1 MVPGLPFVQLM
12 RFMEAMNAANTPPLD
27 LNLLLALDVLLEERN
42 VTRAA
47 ARLGLTQS
55 AMSHKLKRL
64 RELLDD
70 PVLVPGGSGL
80 VETERARRLGV
91 SLRRGL
97 EEIRAALHT
106 AESFDPATSRRTFTV
121 VSSDFSEIAILPRV
135 YEHISKHAPH
145 VSTMMREPFPGLMDA
160 LDRGEVDLIMGPSM
174 PERSGLVQRRVSSD
188 VWMCAVRLNH
198 PRVKRKLDLAT
209 YLDLHHLVINPTG
222 STQASPIDVALE
234 RAGKQ
239 RHVGLRIPHFLGA
252 PFIVARSELVVT
264 APRSLLVHAADVL
277 PLRIVEPPIE
287 LPQVRTMM
295 TWHERTNADPAHA
308 WLRELSARCTREV
321 VERRR

>member
-1 MVPGLPFVQLM
+1 M
-12 RFMEAMNAANTPPLD
+12 RFMEAMNAPNTPPLD

-70 PVLVPGGSGL
+70 PVLVPGGAGM
-80 VETERARRLGV
+80 VATERAVRLGV

-106 AESFDPATSRRTFTV
+106 AESFDPKTSRRTFTV
-121 VSSDFSEIAILPRV
+121 VSSDFAEIAILPRC
-135 YEHISKHAPH
+135 YEYISQHAPN
-145 VSTMMREPFPGLMDA
+145 VSTMMREPFPGVVEA
-160 LDRGEVDLIMGPSM
+160 LERGEVDLIMGPPM
-174 PERSGLVQRRVSSD
+174 PERVGLVQRRVASD
-188 VWMCAVRLNH
+188 VWMCAVRLGH

-209 YLDLHHLVINPTG
+209 FLSLHHLVINPTG
-222 STQASPIDVALE
+222 SSQASMTDDALA
-234 RAGKQ
+234 RMGKQ
-239 RHVGLRIPHFLGA
+239 RHVSLRVPHFLGA
-252 PFIVARSELVVT
+252 PFIVARSDLIVT
-264 APRSLLVHAADVL
+264 APRSLLLQAADVL
-277 PLRIVEPPIE
+277 PLRIVEPPLE
-287 LPQVRTMM
+287 LPPVRTMM
-295 TWHERTNADPAHA
+295 TWHERTTADPAHT
-308 WLRELSARCTREV
+308 WLRELSSRVTREV

>member
-1 MVPGLPFVQLM
+1 M
-12 RFMEAMNAANTPPLD
+12 NTPPLD

-55 AMSHKLKRL
+55 AMSHKLKKL

-70 PVLVPGGSGL
+70 PVLVPGGAGL
-80 VETERARRLGV
+80 VETERARRLGQ

-135 YEHISKHAPH
+135 YEYISKHAPN

-160 LDRGEVDLIMGPSM
+160 LDRGDVDLIMGPSM

-198 PRVKRKLDLAT
+198 PRVKRKLDLGT
-209 YLDLHHLVINPTG
+209 YLSLHHLVINPTG
-222 STQASPIDVALE
+222 STSASPIDVALE
-234 RAGKQ
+234 RAGKT
-239 RHVGLRIPHFLGA
+239 RHVSLRIPHFLGA
-252 PFIVARSELVVT
+252 PFIVASSELVVT

-287 LPQVRTMM
+287 LPPVRTVM